1 MQVHYLKTPGGVV
14 KARSVGVCTGGYTSA
29 KVCIQSLRIAYYQY
43 FLTWMV
49 TRPLTQDEI
58 AACNFKTN
66 QVITD
71 TRILRHY
78 YRRWLPDNRE
88 SFDRHNACS
97 AISGKNAPE
106 KKYEDMLSW
115 I

>member
-1 MQVHYLKTPGGVV
+1 
-14 KARSVGVCTGGYTSA
+14 
-29 KVCIQSLRIAYYQY
+29 
-43 FLTWMV
+43 MV

-71 TRILRHY
+71 TRIPRHY
-78 YRRWLPDNRE
+78 YCLLPDNRVQIGA
-88 SFDRHNACS
+88 RS

-106 KKYEDMLSW
+106 KKYEDMLRAILTSKIPLSIRSKSIICGGGGW
-115 I
+115 MLAATTWCQESISRIQSNPYSTH